1 VERSRLPSGRSAAAT
16 GVQQTDHET
25 LLARL
30 ASLSDTA
37 YEELLAVPAEHAL
50 ERLGATSVSVSRWE
64 RDRGVL
70 RCLVNVGELAPG
82 DERFPAD
89 ETYDLSEWD
98 SVVDLAKGHGS
109 AYQLDDANLSDQGR
123 ELLQRFGHRSAISV
137 PLYIGDRLWGELWAT
152 KRSTPLHPDAVRF
165 MTQVADEVS
174 GMVALAERLQ
184 QMSHLAFQDPLTG
197 LGNRRRLD
205 DTLDALLAADGPGTT
220 VLVCDVNDLKRVNDE
235 YGHDAGD
242 KVILAVADA
251 LSTAAA
257 SHPGAVAVRLGGDEF
272 AVLLRGRA
280 RSGAIH
286 IVNEAARALSSL
298 TPAIGISCGVAV
310 VRTGT
315 SVRDALA
322 VADAAQYAAKRRGAL
337 LLVADESPAAA
348 DRSGATRPGSAL
360 TGAVSLERQPPRRRF
375 RDLQGRGG
383 TDNPHDALAGTLLAI
398 CSDLPSAPTTAREA
412 FPWLGDLLLAGLGL
426 DHWSLSTV
434 DLEGDRLLRVSSL
447 GLREGRSVEEAD
459 RDLHVDAVYPIDGFP
474 LTEQAVRECG
484 WFTATADDSSC
495 DPGER
500 AVLAEL
506 GRRFVVALGWVDS
519 GEGLLLEVYGNHG
532 DPRAVGAT
540 AALGAAAVLGR
551 PLTELR
557 PPAESP

>member
-1 VERSRLPSGRSAAAT
+1 
-16 GVQQTDHET
+16 
-25 LLARL
+25 
-30 ASLSDTA
+30 
-37 YEELLAVPAEHAL
+37 
-50 ERLGATSVSVSRWE
+50 
-64 RDRGVL
+64 
-70 RCLVNVGELAPG
+70 
-82 DERFPAD
+82 
-89 ETYDLSEWD
+89 
-98 SVVDLAKGHGS
+98 
-109 AYQLDDANLSDQGR
+109 
-123 ELLQRFGHRSAISV
+123 
-137 PLYIGDRLWGELWAT
+137 
-152 KRSTPLHPDAVRF
+152 
-165 MTQVADEVS
+165 
-174 GMVALAERLQ
+174 
-184 QMSHLAFQDPLTG
+184 
-197 LGNRRRLD
+197 
-205 DTLDALLAADGPGTT
+205 
-220 VLVCDVNDLKRVNDE
+220 VNDLKRVNDE

-337 LLVADESPAAA
+337 LLVADESPAA
-348 DRSGATRPGSAL
+348 DRSNATRLGSAA
-360 TGAVSLERQPPRRRF
+360 TGGVSLERQPPRRRF

-532 DPRAVGAT
+532 DPRVVGAA
-540 AALGAAAVLGR
+540 AALGAAAILGR